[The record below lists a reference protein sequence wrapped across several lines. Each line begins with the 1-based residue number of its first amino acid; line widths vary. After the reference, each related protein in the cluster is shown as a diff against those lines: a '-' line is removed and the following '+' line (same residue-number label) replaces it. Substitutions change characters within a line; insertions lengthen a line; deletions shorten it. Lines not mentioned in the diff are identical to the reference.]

1 MYNFSAATLSIPELD
16 AIISH
21 CSGRVMDIIGDE
33 GELRGELTDD
43 EVEEQYEYWHNVKT
57 ACKEELDERIK
68 QIFKP

>member
-1 MYNFSAATLSIPELD
+1 MYNISAAGLSISELD

-21 CSGRVMDIIGDE
+21 CSDREIDYMEDQGD
-33 GELRGELTDD
+33 LTDN
-43 EVEEQYEYWHNVKT
+43 EVEDIFEYWKNVKT